1 MTLIYI
7 WLIREIMAFSGFS
20 RMIFFTVRWNDGLL
34 IKCKLIFSFVWN
46 FKRNK
51 SLIVKTL
58 ILFCPST
65 HVQIKTFFIEK

>member
-1 MTLIYI
+1 MTLIHL

>member
-1 MTLIYI
+1 MTLIHI
-7 WLIREIMAFSGFS
+7 WLMREIMAFSGFS
-20 RMIFFTVRWNDGLL
+20 RMIFFTVCWNDGLL